1 MNSNLKTTL
10 AMCLL
15 GSAPAFGAT
24 QIGKYVQ
31 VGGFGTLG
39 VAQTDS
45 SEYEYIRR
53 GQAGGVRDSLDFNL
67 DSNLGL
73 QGAVQPASW
82 ISGTVQLLAKHHA
95 EPNITA
101 DIEWAF
107 VKLEPI
113 ARLELRGGRMQ
124 LPMFAISDFRN
135 VSYANAWARPPDEVY
150 GLALLERLEG
160 IDATYRLPAGSTSLT
175 LTLLGGK
182 SFFYDQTGGSRSDVS
197 HVRGANLQWEID
209 GVTLRIGQVKAD
221 VELGAVD
228 LSAFSTVRSDPYTFS
243 GAGISVDR
251 DHIVAQAE
259 YVTRRSENFPQLV
272 DSDGWYVLGGY
283 RFGRVLPYVSFG
295 DAQPKQESA
304 MALTGRQTTTA
315 AGVRWDAFSTA
326 AFKLQVQQVDTHG
339 TRGLSFVAYDNISG
353 GSIPPIPR
361 SVISRVNV
369 ASLSIDFVF

>member
-1 MNSNLKTTL
+1 MNSSLKTTL
-10 AMCLL
+10 AVCLL

-45 SEYEYIRR
+45 SEYEYIRQ

-73 QGAVQPASW
+73 QGTVQPASW
-82 ISGTVQLLAKHHA
+82 ISGTVQLLARHHA
-95 EPNITA
+95 ESNITA

-135 VSYANAWARPPDEVY
+135 VSYANTWARAPDEVY

-160 IDATYRLPAGSTSLT
+160 VDATYRLPVGSTSLA
-175 LTLLGGK
+175 LTLLSGK
-182 SFFYDQTGGSRSDVS
+182 SFFYDQAGGSRTDVS

-209 GVTLRIGQVKAD
+209 GVTLRIGQVRAD

-228 LSAFSTVRSDPYTFS
+228 LSDFSTARSDPYTFS
-243 GAGISVDR
+243 GVGISVDR
-251 DHIVAQAE
+251 DRIVAQAE

-283 RFGRVLPYVSFG
+283 RFGRVLPYVSLA
-295 DAQPKQESA
+295 DTEPKHESSMVLA
-304 MALTGRQTTTA
+304 GRQTTTA

-339 TRGLSFVAYDNISG
+339 TRGISFVAYDNSSSTLSAG
-353 GSIPPIPR
+353 RP
-361 SVISRVNV
+361 VTSRVNV